1 MYCYCP
7 YLIDVIGSPILYC
20 SRRAY
25 RRAQAQ
31 QLIFPIFRDFY
42 NQVRGSVENWYLGNK
57 IILSATSDHL
67 TKASLAEQV
76 TRSQVCIWHLL
87 KPAMK
92 CFVSMSTLLIA
103 VLGCYCQK
111 DNLQALSLIPASEKL
126 NLNLIE
132 WILVAGRARREKLG
146 KDCLPS
152 QKCPAKNTCCY
163 VSSTKFRCCPL
174 KDAVCCADHTCC
186 PGGYRCTETICKKKK
201 TINITQHLSV
211 T

>member
-1 MYCYCP
+1 MVMMVRFFLVLFVSCLRYHVKRWLVILRGRL
-7 YLIDVIGSPILYC
+7 YLQKFDLF
-20 SRRAY
+20 
-25 RRAQAQ
+25 
-31 QLIFPIFRDFY
+31 LFFPKQM
-42 NQVRGSVENWYLGNK
+42 N
-57 IILSATSDHL
+57 
-67 TKASLAEQV
+67 
-76 TRSQVCIWHLL
+76 
-87 KPAMK
+87 

-111 DNLQALSLIPASEKL
+111 DNLQALRLIPASEKL

-152 QKCPAKNTCCY
+152 QKCPANNTCCY

-186 PGGYRCTETICKKKK
+186 PGGYRCTETICKKK
-201 TINITQHLSV
+201 
-211 T
+211 